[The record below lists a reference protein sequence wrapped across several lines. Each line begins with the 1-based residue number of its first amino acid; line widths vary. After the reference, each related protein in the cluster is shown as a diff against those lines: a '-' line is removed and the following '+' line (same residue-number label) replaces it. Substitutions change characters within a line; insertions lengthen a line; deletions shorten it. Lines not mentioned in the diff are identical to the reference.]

1 MDPIDSNW
9 RPSQEENK
17 SIITETY
24 ELITEKLYYLKNNT
38 DCPDAFI
45 YKFIGEIQKEWH
57 PTSCQ
62 FIARSSKKNFQR

>member
-1 MDPIDSNW
+1 MDSINSNW

-17 SIITETY
+17 GIIAETY
-24 ELITEKLYYLKNNT
+24 ESIIEKLYYLKNNT
-38 DCPDAFI
+38 DCPDEFI

-62 FIARSSKKNFQR
+62 YIARSTKKNLQR